1 MSEAARAKDVRG
13 VLNTAGPEALRAA
26 VMDAEPVEAP
36 PEPRA
41 NPEDAEKSTKSQTHS
56 TSPPDADKLTFDPE
70 RVFYATES
78 GSYLVDTGTHYRTY
92 GRKSPVIAGIKR
104 HLRATGHSEN
114 DLKDLVGHH
123 LENIELDRAC
133 DWTGGLAGHRRGIM
147 LREGRKFLITDEPDM
162 IEPCAREW
170 PLVRDIL
177 DQAFPEDDSRSV
189 FLGWLKGGVDAVR
202 KQVHQPAP
210 MLVLAGEAN
219 AGKSL
224 LAHISRIILGG
235 RAGSPMTAWTGRLPW
250 NDDILRTELLL
261 IDDSV
266 SSTDPRARKAFGS
279 NFKEFIYAGDVTINT
294 RRKSSLSLRPVW
306 RVMVCCNETPE
317 NLSVIPPLEEG
328 IEDKIILLK
337 VRRIKTPMPAST
349 VDEKSAFAAAIRAEL
364 PAFIEHLEG
373 FAIPEHLSDSRS
385 GVTAWKDQNL
395 LDAVMEISP
404 EKRLENLIALAVEKG
419 FFGIDPGKSKWMPAA
434 EVQSKLEDRDSP
446 TASQAQTLLRF
457 HATCGRGLAHLT
469 KHGSPFVTESRTYQ
483 GTAQYLIHRPKGG
496 EVE

>member
-1 MSEAARAKDVRG
+1 MSEAAPAKDARG
-13 VLNTAGPEALRAA
+13 ILNTEGPEALRTAA
-26 VMDAEPVEAP
+26 MDAVPVEAP
-36 PEPRA
+36 SAPQAMPA
-41 NPEDAEKSTKSQTHS
+41 DAENFTKSQTHS
-56 TSPPDADKLTFDPE
+56 TSPPATDKLTFDPE
-70 RVFYATES
+70 RVFYATET

-92 GRKSPVIAGIKR
+92 ARKSPVIAGIKR

-114 DLKDLVGHH
+114 DLKDLAAHH
-123 LENIELDRAC
+123 VENIELDRAC

-162 IEPCAREW
+162 ITPSAGDW
-170 PLVRDIL
+170 PIIKEIL
-177 DQAFPEDDSRSV
+177 DQAFLEDDSRSV
-189 FLGWLKGGVDAVR
+189 FLGWLKGGVDAVC
-202 KQVHQPAP
+202 KQTHQPAP

-224 LAHISRIILGG
+224 LAHISKIILGG

-279 NFKEFIYAGDVTINT
+279 NFKESIFAGDVTINT

-317 NLSVIPPLEEG
+317 NLSVIPPLEDG

-337 VRRIKTPMPAST
+337 VSRIKTPMPAST
-349 VDEKSAFAAAIRAEL
+349 VDEKLAFAAAIRAEL
-364 PAFIEHLEG
+364 AAFIHHLEG
-373 FAIPEHLSDSRS
+373 FTIPEHLSESRS
-385 GVTAWKDQNL
+385 GVTAWKDQSL

-404 EKRLENLIALAVEKG
+404 EKRLENLIALALQKG
-419 FFGIDPGKSKWMPAA
+419 FFSLAPGESKWMPAA
-434 EVQSKLEDRDSP
+434 EVQSILEDRASP
-446 TASQAQTLLRF
+446 TSSQAQTLLRF
-457 HATCGRGLAHLT
+457 HSTCGRGLAHLT
-469 KHGSPFVTESRTYQ
+469 KHESPFVTDTRTFQ
-483 GTAQYLIHRPKGG
+483 GTAQYLITRPEGG
-496 EVE
+496 KVE

>member
-1 MSEAARAKDVRG
+1 MSKAALAKDPRG
-13 VLNTAGPEALRAA
+13 ILNTAGPEALRAA
-26 VMDAEPVEAP
+26 VMTAAPVEP
-36 PEPRA
+36 QPEPQA
-41 NPEDAEKSTKSQTHS
+41 KSEDTENFTKSKTHS

-70 RVFYATES
+70 RVFYATET

-114 DLKDLVGHH
+114 DLKDLVTHH

-162 IEPCAREW
+162 IEPHAGNW
-170 PLVRDIL
+170 PLIENIL
-177 DQAFPEDDSRSV
+177 DQAFPEGDSRSV
-189 FLGWLKGGVDAVR
+189 FLGWLKGGVDAVC
-202 KQVHQPAP
+202 KQTHQPAP

-224 LAHISRIILGG
+224 LAHISKIILGG

-261 IDDSV
+261 IDDGV

-279 NFKEFIYAGDVTINT
+279 NFKESIYAGDVSINT

-317 NLSVIPPLEEG
+317 NLSVIPPLEDG

-337 VRRIKTPMPAST
+337 VNRIKTPMPAGT
-349 VDEKSAFAAAIRAEL
+349 VDEKIAFAAALRDEM
-364 PAFIEHLEG
+364 PAFLHYLVG
-373 FAIPEHLSDSRS
+373 FSIPANLTDSRS
-385 GVTAWKDQNL
+385 GVTAWKDQSL

-404 EKRLENLIALAVEKG
+404 EKRLENLIALALQKG
-419 FFGIDPGKSKWMPAA
+419 FFGLDPGESKWMPAA
-434 EVQSKLEDRDSP
+434 EVQSILEDRDSP
-446 TASQAQTLLRF
+446 TASQAQTLLRY
-457 HATCGRGLAHLT
+457 HATCGRSLTHLA
-469 KHGSPFVTESRTYQ
+469 KHGSPFVTDTRTFQ
-483 GTAQYLIHRPKGG
+483 GTSQYRLTRPEGG
-496 EVE
+496 KVE

>member
-1 MSEAARAKDVRG
+1 MSKAALAKDARG
-13 VLNTAGPEALRAA
+13 ILNTAGLEALRAA
-26 VMDAEPVEAP
+26 VMTAVPVEPQPAP
-36 PEPRA
+36 QA
-41 NPEDAEKSTKSQTHS
+41 KSEDSKNFTKSKTHS

-92 GRKSPVIAGIKR
+92 GRKSPIVAGIKR

-114 DLKDLVGHH
+114 DLKDLVTHH

-162 IEPCAREW
+162 IEPCAGNW
-170 PLVRDIL
+170 PLIGNIL
-177 DQAFPEDDSRSV
+177 DQAFPEGDSRSV
-189 FLGWLKGGVDAVR
+189 FLGWLKGGVDAIR
-202 KQVHQPAP
+202 KQTHQPAP

-224 LAHISRIILGG
+224 LAHISKIILGG

-279 NFKEFIYAGDVTINT
+279 NFKESIYAGDVSINT

-317 NLSVIPPLEEG
+317 NLSVIPPMEDG

-337 VRRIKTPMPAST
+337 VSRIKTPMPAST
-349 VDEKSAFAAAIRAEL
+349 VDEKLAFAAAIRSEL
-364 PAFIEHLEG
+364 SAFIHHLEG
-373 FAIPEHLSDSRS
+373 FTVPEHLSDSRS
-385 GVTAWKDQNL
+385 GVTAWKDQTL

-419 FFGIDPGKSKWMPAA
+419 FFSITPGESKWMPAA
-434 EVQSKLEDRDSP
+434 EVQSNLEDRDSP

-457 HATCGRGLAHLT
+457 HATCGRSLTYLA
-469 KHGSPFVTESRTYQ
+469 KHESPFVTDIRTFQ
-483 GTAQYLIHRPKGG
+483 GTVQYRLTRPEGG
-496 EVE
+496 KVE